1 MTLPQLSPAL
11 GATITWL
18 SEGARSASTPQDV
31 LQQLCNQLA
40 AAGLAIHRTAV
51 FVSTLHP
58 NVMARRFLWDPG
70 EDVRVDEA
78 SYDLLGSETYRRSP
92 VPVVMQTGKAIRLH
106 LEAGDCPGDYGIV
119 DEFRTAGFTDYIIH
133 PLDFLNGDHQAV
145 SWATRKAGGFSD
157 EDIRALLAVRAPLA
171 RIAEIYALRRTAG
184 NLLDTYV
191 GHRSGQRILEGKI
204 RRGDVETIHAA
215 ILSADLRD
223 FTSISNRRAA
233 KDVIGVLNAYYDCLV
248 PSIEAQG
255 GEILKF
261 IGDGLL
267 AIFPSEQDQQKVCD
281 AASRAALEGQRHLH
295 EREDGAFRCGMAL
308 HIGDVLYGNIGST
321 DRLDFTAIGPAV
333 NLTARLEP
341 LTRDLDRSI
350 VTSADFAHASTL
362 PMEKLGAFPL
372 RGFDG
377 SIEVFAPREEMMA

>member
-1 MTLPQLSPAL
+1 MTLPQLSPAV

-18 SEGARSASTPQDV
+18 TEGARSASRPQDV

-40 AAGLAIHRTAV
+40 AAGLAIHRAAV

-58 NVMARRFLWDPG
+58 NVMARRFLWIPDG
-70 EDVRVDEA
+70 DVQVDEA
-78 SYDLLGSETYRRSP
+78 SYDLQESEIYRRSP
-92 VPVVMQTGKAIRLH
+92 VPVVMRTGRAIRLH
-106 LEAGDCPGDYGIV
+106 LDAENCPDDYNIV
-119 DEFRTAGFTDYIIH
+119 DDFRKAGFTDYIIH
-133 PLDFLNGDHQAV
+133 PLDFLNGEHHAI
-145 SWATRKAGGFSD
+145 SWTTRKAGGFSD
-157 EDIRALLAVRAPLA
+157 ADIAALLAVRAPLA

-191 GHRSGQRILEGKI
+191 GHRSGERILEGKI
-204 RRGDVETIHAA
+204 RRGDVDTIHAA
-215 ILSADLRD
+215 ILAADLRD
-223 FTSISNRRAA
+223 FTVTSNRRSA
-233 KDVIGVLNAYYDCLV
+233 KDVVGILNTYYDCLV
-248 PSIEAQG
+248 PSIEAHG

-267 AIFPSEQDQQKVCD
+267 AIFSGEQDQQLVCD
-281 AASRAALEGQRHLH
+281 AALDAAEDGQRRL
-295 EREDGAFRCGMAL
+295 REQQSDVLRCGMAL

-341 LTRDLDRSI
+341 LTRELDRPI
-350 VTSADFAHASTL
+350 VTSAAFAGACSL
-362 PMEKLGAFPL
+362 SLERLGAFPL

-377 SIEVFAPREEMMA
+377 TTEVFAPREQGAV